1 MRYTYVFK
9 FILAFGIILFNID
22 LMSAESQISLKETK
36 LEKNVT
42 TLVIKDTVL
51 GNGRQAEKGLAVTVH
66 YTGWLYDPNQKDGK
80 GKKFDSSLDRND
92 PFVFNLGGG
101 QVIRGWD
108 DGVDGM
114 KIHGKRTLI
123 IPPDMG
129 YGSRRAGGVIPP
141 NATLIFDVELL
152 GVK

>member
-1 MRYTYVFK
+1 MRYTNVIK
-9 FILAFGIILFNID
+9 FVLVFGIILFNID
-22 LMSAESQISLKETK
+22 LASAESQTSKKEMK
-36 LEKNVT
+36 LEKNIT

-108 DGVDGM
+108 EGVDGM
-114 KIHGKRTLI
+114 KIHGR
-123 IPPDMG
+123 
-129 YGSRRAGGVIPP
+129 YGLWFTRRRWCDSPECRF
-141 NATLIFDVELL
+141 NF
-152 GVK
+152 

>member
-1 MRYTYVFK
+1 MRYMNAVK

-22 LMSAESQISLKETK
+22 LVFAESKISQKELK
-36 LEKNVT
+36 LEKNIT
-42 TLVIKDTVL
+42 TLVIKDTTL

-66 YTGWLYDPNQKDGK
+66 YTGWLYDPSQKDSK

-129 YGSRRAGGVIPP
+129 YGARGAGGVIPP

>member
-1 MRYTYVFK
+1 MRYTNVIK
-9 FILAFGIILFNID
+9 SILAFSIILFNVN
-22 LMSAESQISLKETK
+22 LAFAESQISQKEMK
-36 LEKNVT
+36 LEKNIT
-42 TLVIKDTVL
+42 SLIIKDTIV

-129 YGSRRAGGVIPP
+129 YGSHGAGGVIPP

>member
-1 MRYTYVFK
+1 MRYANVIK
-9 FILAFGIILFNID
+9 SILAFSIILFNVD
-22 LMSAESQISLKETK
+22 LASAELQISQKEIK
-36 LEKNVT
+36 LEKNIT
-42 TLVIKDTVL
+42 SLIIKDTVL

-129 YGSRRAGGVIPP
+129 YGSRGAGGVIPP

>member
-1 MRYTYVFK
+1 MNAVK

-22 LMSAESQISLKETK
+22 LVFAESKISQKELK
-36 LEKNVT
+36 LEKNIT
-42 TLVIKDTVL
+42 TLVIKDTTL

-66 YTGWLYDPNQKDGK
+66 YTGWLYDPSQKDSK

-129 YGSRRAGGVIPP
+129 YGARGAGGVIPP

>member
-1 MRYTYVFK
+1 MRYMNVIK
-9 FILAFGIILFNID
+9 FILAFSIILINID
-22 LMSAESQISLKETK
+22 LAFAESKISQKELK
-36 LEKNVT
+36 LEKNIT
-42 TLVIKDTVL
+42 TLVIKDNVL

-80 GKKFDSSLDRND
+80 GIKFDSSLDRND

-123 IPPDMG
+123 IPPEMG
-129 YGSRRAGGVIPP
+129 YGSRGAGGVIPP

>member
-1 MRYTYVFK
+1 MQYKHMIK
-9 FILAFGIILFNID
+9 FFLAFGIILFNID
-22 LMSAESQISLKETK
+22 LAFSESQISQKEIK
-36 LEKNVT
+36 LEKNIK

-80 GKKFDSSLDRND
+80 GKKFDSSLDRKD

-114 KIHGKRTLI
+114 KTNGKRILF
-123 IPPDMG
+123 IPPEMG
-129 YGSRRAGGVIPP
+129 YGARGAGGVIPP
-141 NATLIFDVELL
+141 NATLIFEVELL

>member
-1 MRYTYVFK
+1 MRYTNVIK
-9 FILAFGIILFNID
+9 SILAFSIILFNID
-22 LMSAESQISLKETK
+22 LVSAELQISQKEMK
-36 LEKNVT
+36 LEKNIT
-42 TLVIKDTVL
+42 SLIIKDTVL
-51 GNGRQAEKGLAVTVH
+51 GSGRQAEKGLAVTVH

-129 YGSRRAGGVIPP
+129 YGSRGAGGVIPP

>member
-1 MRYTYVFK
+1 MRYTNVIK
-9 FILAFGIILFNID
+9 SILAFSIILFNVN
-22 LMSAESQISLKETK
+22 LASAESQISQKEMK
-36 LEKNVT
+36 LEKNIT
-42 TLVIKDTVL
+42 SLIIKDTIV

-129 YGSRRAGGVIPP
+129 YGSHGAGGVIPP
-141 NATLIFDVELL
+141 NATLIFDVESL

>member
-1 MRYTYVFK
+1 MRYTNVIK
-9 FILAFGIILFNID
+9 SILAFCIILFNVD
-22 LMSAESQISLKETK
+22 LASAELQISQKEIK
-36 LEKNVT
+36 LEKNIT
-42 TLVIKDTVL
+42 SLIIKDTVL

-129 YGSRRAGGVIPP
+129 YGSRGAGGVIPP

>member
-1 MRYTYVFK
+1 MRYTNVIK
-9 FILAFGIILFNID
+9 SILAFSIILFNID
-22 LMSAESQISLKETK
+22 LVSAELQISQKEMK
-36 LEKNVT
+36 LEKNIT
-42 TLVIKDTVL
+42 SLIIKDTVL
-51 GNGRQAEKGLAVTVH
+51 GRGRQAEKGLAVTVH

-129 YGSRRAGGVIPP
+129 YGSRGAGGVIPP

>member
-1 MRYTYVFK
+1 MRYTNVIK
-9 FILAFGIILFNID
+9 SILAFSIILFNVD
-22 LMSAESQISLKETK
+22 LASAEPQISQKEMK
-36 LEKNVT
+36 LEKNIT
-42 TLVIKDTVL
+42 SLIIKDTVI

-129 YGSRRAGGVIPP
+129 YGSRGAGSVIPP

>member
-1 MRYTYVFK
+1 MRYTNVIK
-9 FILAFGIILFNID
+9 FVLVFGIILFNID
-22 LMSAESQISLKETK
+22 LASAESQTSKKEMK
-36 LEKNVT
+36 LEKNIT

-108 DGVDGM
+108 EGVDGM

-129 YGSRRAGGVIPP
+129 YGSRGAGGAIPP
-141 NATLIFDVELL
+141 NAVLIFDVELF

>member
-1 MRYTYVFK
+1 MRYTNVIK
-9 FILAFGIILFNID
+9 FVLVFGIILFNID
-22 LMSAESQISLKETK
+22 LASAESQTSKKEMK
-36 LEKNVT
+36 LEKNIT

-108 DGVDGM
+108 EGVDGM

-129 YGSRRAGGVIPP
+129 YGSRGARGAIPP
-141 NATLIFDVELL
+141 NAVLIFDVELL

>member
-1 MRYTYVFK
+1 MQYTNMFK
-9 FILAFGIILFNID
+9 FVLVFGVILFNID
-22 LMSAESQISLKETK
+22 LASARSQISQKEIK
-36 LEKNVT
+36 LEKNIT
-42 TLVIKDTVL
+42 TLVIKDNVL

-66 YTGWLYDPNQKDGK
+66 YSGWLYDPNQKDGK

-123 IPPDMG
+123 IPPNMG
-129 YGSRRAGGVIPP
+129 YGSRGAGTIIPP
-141 NATLIFDVELL
+141 NATLIFDIELL

>member
-92 PFVFNLGGG
+92 PFVFNLGCC

-129 YGSRRAGGVIPP
+129 YGSRGAGGVIPP

>member
-1 MRYTYVFK
+1 MRYTNVIK
-9 FILAFGIILFNID
+9 SILAFSIILFNID
-22 LMSAESQISLKETK
+22 LVSAELQISQKEMK
-36 LEKNVT
+36 LEKNIT
-42 TLVIKDTVL
+42 SLIIKDTVL
-51 GNGRQAEKGLAVTVH
+51 GSGRQAEKGLAVTVH

-123 IPPDMG
+123 IPSDMG
-129 YGSRRAGGVIPP
+129 YGSRGAGGVIPP

>member
-1 MRYTYVFK
+1 MRYTNVIK
-9 FILAFGIILFNID
+9 FVLVFGIILFNID
-22 LMSAESQISLKETK
+22 LASAESQTSKKEMK
-36 LEKNVT
+36 LEKNIT

-108 DGVDGM
+108 EGVDGM

-129 YGSRRAGGVIPP
+129 YGSRGAGGTIPP
-141 NATLIFDVELL
+141 NAVLIFDVELL

>member
-1 MRYTYVFK
+1 MRYKNVIK
-9 FILAFGIILFNID
+9 SILAFSIILFNID
-22 LMSAESQISLKETK
+22 LVSAELQISQKEMK
-36 LEKNVT
+36 LEKNIT
-42 TLVIKDTVL
+42 SLIIKDTVL
-51 GNGRQAEKGLAVTVH
+51 GSGRQAEKGLAVTVH

-129 YGSRRAGGVIPP
+129 YGSRGAGGVIPP

>member
-1 MRYTYVFK
+1 MRYMNVIK
-9 FILAFGIILFNID
+9 FILAFSIILINID
-22 LMSAESQISLKETK
+22 LAFAESKISQKELK
-36 LEKNVT
+36 LEKNIT
-42 TLVIKDTVL
+42 TLVIKDNVL

-108 DGVDGM
+108 DGVHGM

-123 IPPDMG
+123 IPPEMG
-129 YGSRRAGGVIPP
+129 YGSRGAGGVIPP

>member
-1 MRYTYVFK
+1 MRYTNVIK
-9 FILAFGIILFNID
+9 SILAFSIILFNVD
-22 LMSAESQISLKETK
+22 LASAELQISQKEIK
-36 LEKNVT
+36 LEKNIT
-42 TLVIKDTVL
+42 SLIIKDTVL

-66 YTGWLYDPNQKDGK
+66 YSGWLYDPNQKDGK

-92 PFVFNLGGG
+92 PFVFNLGAG

-129 YGSRRAGGVIPP
+129 YGSRGAGGVIPP

>member
-1 MRYTYVFK
+1 MRYTNVIK
-9 FILAFGIILFNID
+9 SILAFSIILFNVN
-22 LMSAESQISLKETK
+22 LAAAELQISQKEMK
-36 LEKNVT
+36 LEKNIT
-42 TLVIKDTVL
+42 SLIIKDIVL

-129 YGSRRAGGVIPP
+129 YGSRGAGGVIPP

>member
-1 MRYTYVFK
+1 MRYMNAVK

-22 LMSAESQISLKETK
+22 LVFAESKIPQKELK
-36 LEKNVT
+36 LEKNIT
-42 TLVIKDTVL
+42 TLVIKDTTL

-66 YTGWLYDPNQKDGK
+66 YTGWLYDPNQTDGK

-123 IPPDMG
+123 IPPEMG
-129 YGSRRAGGVIPP
+129 YGSRGAGGVIPP

>member
-1 MRYTYVFK
+1 MRHTNVFK
-9 FILAFGIILFNID
+9 FILVFSVILFNID
-22 LMSAESQISLKETK
+22 LASAESQIAQKEIK
-36 LEKNVT
+36 LEKNIT

-66 YTGWLYDPNQKDGK
+66 YSGWLYDPNQKDGK

-92 PFVFNLGGG
+92 PFVFNLGAG

-129 YGSRRAGGVIPP
+129 YGSRGAGGVIPP